1 LICCIKHP
9 NLKGRVFLVSDGQDI
24 SLNDFLRNVANK
36 LGYRLLIFP
45 FPIFLLKI
53 FSFFFGKF
61 NEMNKLLSNL
71 QIDINYTKDILNWK
85 PSVSV
90 KDGIRKM
97 IIDK

>member
-1 LICCIKHP
+1 
-9 NLKGRVFLVSDGQDI
+9 
-24 SLNDFLRNVANK
+24 
-36 LGYRLLIFP
+36 
-45 FPIFLLKI
+45 
-53 FSFFFGKF
+53 
-61 NEMNKLLSNL
+61 MNKLLSNL